1 MKNYSV
7 KTSPSQLDVFSTF
20 LPLYTI
26 LNIFGL
32 SRVCLSGGHLKITS
46 NIFKH
51 ILITILLIFVIV
63 GSCISY
69 YMSIGMISDLG
80 TSLSFVQMFHL
91 LFNIQYFFDIYS
103 VHEYGGH
110 AFLRYIAIYQTIDK
124 SLGVISYKEIKKN
137 ILEICLTMFAIV
149 PLTAVF
155 DFIYSVVTLG
165 WLVSI
170 VYTVQYMFYL
180 FKILNTL
187 EMVSHICQIK
197 YRLKYIGDLLKYY
210 HYYYDY
216 MTEVH
221 QHLSYRKHFFINKGN
236 ELNQISRC
244 YLLISK
250 QTNYINN
257 MYGFRVKK
265 NALQNRLHHR
275 RLTNKCF
282 RVHRYLLTM

>member
-1 MKNYSV
+1 
-7 KTSPSQLDVFSTF
+7 
-20 LPLYTI
+20 
-26 LNIFGL
+26 
-32 SRVCLSGGHLKITS
+32 
-46 NIFKH
+46 
-51 ILITILLIFVIV
+51 
-63 GSCISY
+63 
-69 YMSIGMISDLG
+69 
-80 TSLSFVQMFHL
+80 
-91 LFNIQYFFDIYS
+91 
-103 VHEYGGH
+103 
-110 AFLRYIAIYQTIDK
+110 
-124 SLGVISYKEIKKN
+124 
-137 ILEICLTMFAIV
+137 MFAIV

-236 ELNQISRC
+236 ELNQIPRC
-244 YLLISK
+244 YLLITPGMRK
-250 QTNYINN
+250 VVTELKEIIQTKPIYFHVLKFYKLE
-257 MYGFRVKK
+257 YGIILSIASSVVTYTVIF
-265 NALQNRLHHR
+265 LQS
-275 RLTNKCF
+275 
-282 RVHRYLLTM
+282 VS